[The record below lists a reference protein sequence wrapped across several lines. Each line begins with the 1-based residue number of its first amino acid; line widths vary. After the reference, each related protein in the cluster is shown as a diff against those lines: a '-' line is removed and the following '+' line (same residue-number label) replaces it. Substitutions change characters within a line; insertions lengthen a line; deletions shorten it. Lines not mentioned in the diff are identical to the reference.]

1 MTKKIFSLLLV
12 SFATCAVMAQL
23 PQRVEG
29 NPDQRND
36 ELMRF
41 APMEKQT
48 AAPAGEL
55 QDNISRL
62 MERNPLVD
70 ELSKV
75 SLHEVAFPVYKTP
88 SANDE
93 TKAFYWKP
101 EGTYFIGI
109 DHNLGN
115 TFQGIVGTWL
125 DKDVEAWIFQGG
137 SKNYDN
143 ISFETYFSSMMPDA
157 YYTDKAAGTWNDTLV
172 AQMRGG
178 DFNFVSY
185 DMPYLTVS
193 NGDKRDTFALCIDNK
208 DESLIKRVER
218 NQQGYPIAGKIGV
231 AATMAGVPYS
241 GHADY
246 DYTWPLT
253 NALTLDCDLGNL
265 VQNVYSVEPLQY
277 FLGTTEVTVDEETIK
292 PDGFVTVYE
301 KPQSELYVRDITL
314 WLEASQVKEGKAVY
328 KDPVIGEKDT
338 LWLVVETEAGA
349 EIVKSFATKEN
360 LMLKANKG
368 AILTFDFITKSTEYG
383 EIISR
388 GFVVNEPFK
397 VRVTGLS
404 KCTGDFKIVTAYAPY
419 ASPYGSNTSVLV
431 ENEAEPVEYA
441 KFEPY
446 LMLNGIFPTLFDA
459 YVNVEDTLQV
469 IDMEMG
475 DGSTRNVAAFDET
488 QTAAGYVPALYSY
501 FYPVDTLKQV
511 TNITFQGPEW
521 ITWGYDDTDWAGET
535 YSDMIYLYFFAEELP
550 EGVDFREGNITLSSY
565 GKTKTYYVY
574 QGVKPEGQQ
583 IGDGTTDLEESN
595 VQPVKVYSLNGQFNL
610 TYPNVY
616 TAVEVYAVNGNKVA
630 SYNLPE
636 NGTFS
641 IDNSSL
647 ANGVY
652 LIRMIGQTSE
662 VLKVVK

>member
-29 NPDQRND
+29 NPNQRND

-48 AAPAGEL
+48 AIPAREL

-70 ELSKV
+70 ELSKT
-75 SLHEVAFPVYKTP
+75 SLREVAFPVYKTP

-101 EGTYFIGI
+101 AGTYFIGV
-109 DHNLGN
+109 DHELGN

-125 DKDVEAWIFQGG
+125 DKDVKTWTFQGG
-137 SKNYDN
+137 STNYKD
-143 ISFETYFSSMMPDA
+143 ISFQTYFSGMMPDA
-157 YYTDKAAGTWNDTLV
+157 YYTDKNAGTWNDTLV
-172 AQMRGG
+172 AQMRGSE
-178 DFNFVSY
+178 DSFISY
-185 DMPYLTVS
+185 DMPYLMVA
-193 NGDKRDTFALCIDNK
+193 NGNVRDTFTLCADSK
-208 DESLIKRVER
+208 DYSLIKRQEA
-218 NQQGYPIAGKIGV
+218 IGKIGV
-231 AATMAGVPYS
+231 AATMAGATYS

-246 DYTWPLT
+246 GYTWPLT
-253 NALTLDCDLGNL
+253 NALTLDCELKNL

-277 FLGTTEVTVDEETIK
+277 FLGTTEVTVEGETIH
-292 PDGFVTVYE
+292 PDGFVTAYE

-314 WLEASQVKEGKAVY
+314 WLEASKQVTEGDEAKAIY
-328 KDPVIGEKDT
+328 KDPVVADNDT
-338 LWLVVETEAGA
+338 LWLVVETEAGV
-349 EIVKSFATKEN
+349 EIAKSFATKDN
-360 LMLKANKG
+360 LMLQTNKG
-368 AILTFDFITKSTEYG
+368 AILTFDFIAKSTEYG
-383 EIISR
+383 EVLSR
-388 GFVVNEPFK
+388 GFVVDEAFK

-419 ASPYGSNTSVLV
+419 GSNTSVLV
-431 ENEAEPVEYA
+431 EGEAEPVQYA
-441 KFEPY
+441 EFEPY

-459 YVNVEDTLQV
+459 YVNVEDTLQ
-469 IDMEMG
+469 IIEIEMG
-475 DGSTRNVAAFDET
+475 DGSVRNVAAFDET

-511 TNITFQGPEW
+511 SNITFQGPEW
-521 ITWGYDDTDWAGET
+521 ITWGYDDSDWDGKT
-535 YSDMIYLYFFAEELP
+535 YSDMIYFYFFADELP
-550 EGVDFREGNITLSSY
+550 EGVEFREGNITLSSY
-565 GKTKTYYVY
+565 GKSKTYYVY
-574 QGVKPEGQQ
+574 QGVKPVEQP
-583 IGDGTTDLEESN
+583 IDGTTDLGESN
-595 VQPVKVYSLNGQFNL
+595 VMATKVYSSNGQFNL
-610 TYPNVY
+610 VY
-616 TAVEVYAVNGNKVA
+616 ADVYSAVEVYAVNGNKVA
-630 SYNLPE
+630 AYNLPE
-636 NGTFS
+636 GGSFS

>member
-1 MTKKIFSLLLV
+1 MNKVMTKKIFSLLLV

-41 APMEKQT
+41 APMEKQS

-75 SLHEVAFPVYKTP
+75 SLSEVAFPVYKTP

-101 EGTYFIGI
+101 AGTYFIGI
-109 DHNLGN
+109 DHGLGN

-125 DKDVEAWIFQGG
+125 DKDIKAWTFQGG
-137 SKNYDN
+137 STNYKD
-143 ISFETYFSSMMPDA
+143 ISFQTYFSGMMPDA
-157 YYTDKAAGTWNDTLV
+157 YYTDKNAGTWNDTLV
-172 AQMRGG
+172 AQMRGSEVS
-178 DFNFVSY
+178 FISY
-185 DMPYLTVS
+185 DMPYLMVA
-193 NGDKRDTFALCIDNK
+193 NGNVRDTFTLCADSK
-208 DESLIKRVER
+208 DYSLIKRQEA
-218 NQQGYPIAGKIGV
+218 IGKIGV
-231 AATMAGVPYS
+231 AATMAGAPYT
-241 GHADY
+241 GHANY
-246 DYTWPLT
+246 DYTWPMT
-253 NALTLDCDLGNL
+253 NALTLDCELGNL
-265 VQNVYSVEPLQY
+265 VQNVYSVEPLEY
-277 FLGTTEVTVDEETIK
+277 FIGTTDVTVEGNAIT
-292 PDGFVTVYE
+292 PDGFVTAYE
-301 KPQSELYVRDITL
+301 KPQTELYVRDITL
-314 WLEASQVKEGKAVY
+314 WLEASQVNEGKATY
-328 KDPVIGEKDT
+328 KDPVMGEKDT

-383 EIISR
+383 EILSR

-404 KCTGDFKIVTAYAPY
+404 KCTGDFKIVTALA
-419 ASPYGSNTSVLV
+419 PYGSNTSVLV
-431 ENEAEPVEYA
+431 KDEAEPVKYA
-441 KFEPY
+441 EFEPY

-550 EGVDFREGNITLSSY
+550 EGVTFREGNITLSSF
-565 GKTKTYYVY
+565 GKSKTYYVY

-636 NGTFS
+636 NGSFS

-652 LIRMIGQTSE
+652 LIHMIGQTSE

>member
-1 MTKKIFSLLLV
+1 M
-12 SFATCAVMAQL
+12 
-23 PQRVEG
+23 
-29 NPDQRND
+29 
-36 ELMRF
+36 
-41 APMEKQT
+41 
-48 AAPAGEL
+48 
-55 QDNISRL
+55 
-62 MERNPLVD
+62 
-70 ELSKV
+70 
-75 SLHEVAFPVYKTP
+75 
-88 SANDE
+88 
-93 TKAFYWKP
+93 
-101 EGTYFIGI
+101 
-109 DHNLGN
+109 
-115 TFQGIVGTWL
+115 
-125 DKDVEAWIFQGG
+125 
-137 SKNYDN
+137 
-143 ISFETYFSSMMPDA
+143 
-157 YYTDKAAGTWNDTLV
+157 
-172 AQMRGG
+172 
-178 DFNFVSY
+178 
-185 DMPYLTVS
+185 
-193 NGDKRDTFALCIDNK
+193 
-208 DESLIKRVER
+208 
-218 NQQGYPIAGKIGV
+218 
-231 AATMAGVPYS
+231 
-241 GHADY
+241 
-246 DYTWPLT
+246 
-253 NALTLDCDLGNL
+253 
-265 VQNVYSVEPLQY
+265 
-277 FLGTTEVTVDEETIK
+277 
-292 PDGFVTVYE
+292 
-301 KPQSELYVRDITL
+301 
-314 WLEASQVKEGKAVY
+314 
-328 KDPVIGEKDT
+328 GEKDT
-338 LWLVVETEAGA
+338 LWLVVETEAGV
-349 EIVKSFATKEN
+349 EIVKSFATKDN
-360 LMLKANKG
+360 LSLKRGKG

-383 EIISR
+383 EILSR

-404 KCTGDFKIVTAYAPY
+404 KCTGDFKIVTALA
-419 ASPYGSNTSVLV
+419 PYGSNTSVLV
-431 ENEAEPVEYA
+431 KDEAEPFKYA
-441 KFEPY
+441 EFEPY

-475 DGSTRNVAAFDET
+475 DGSIRNVAAFDET

-550 EGVDFREGNITLSSY
+550 EGVTFREGNITLSSF
-565 GKTKTYYVY
+565 GKSKTYYVY

-636 NGTFS
+636 NGSFS